1 MITFIKVNEIFCTIV
16 GSALNAWLIRLII
29 TCSDKD
35 HSSSDW
41 ILLQNCVLEIAM
53 LIISFIVQPS
63 GAGERGF
70 GVMTQEGFIDT
81 HNEAINF
88 TLFSVS
94 IVVSCWLVD
103 SSAVQFVHRYLVV
116 CKQQSVTF
124 WKYGL
129 MLCCGGSFSVFFI
142 MVYICFMIVT
152 PYSAI
157 EPFYANMSEEM
168 STKRIAMVYPQGN
181 PFMSFLTWYTLFLVA
196 IRYTV
201 VLSSGGLTWMYVRR
215 ELRNVS
221 QRGTSRSKNLNFQVT
236 MAITGQAITPLLC
249 NVIPNLFNCYS
260 AITKTTFS
268 FAGFLSVYSAVIMKW
283 MPIMNATLTILI
295 IKKYRRAFFPCRI
308 TFHRKGTNS
317 VFVKSLSDRPT
328 FTHAP
333 KISPRSTM

>member
-53 LIISFIVQPS
+53 LIISFIVQPGYS
-63 GAGERGF
+63 GERGC
-70 GVMTQEGFIDT
+70 VVLLQEGVIGT

-88 TLFSVS
+88 TLFSIS
-94 IVVSCWLVD
+94 LVVSCWLVD
-103 SSAVQFVHRYLVV
+103 SSAVQFIHRYLVL
-116 CKQQSVTF
+116 CRQQSVTF

-152 PYSAI
+152 PYSVI

-168 STKRIAMVYPQGN
+168 STKRIAMVYPMDS
-181 PFMSFLTWYTLFLVA
+181 PYMTFLNWYTFFLVA

-201 VLSSGGLTWMYVRR
+201 VLSTGGLTWMYVRR
-215 ELRNVS
+215 ELNQVS
-221 QRGTSRSKNLNFQVT
+221 KRSTSRSRNLNFQVT
-236 MAITGQAITPLLC
+236 MAITAQAITPLIC
-249 NVIPNLFNCYS
+249 NVIPNIFISYS
-260 AITKTTFS
+260 AITGTTFS
-268 FAGFLSVYSAVIMKW
+268 FFNFLSIYSAVIMKW
-283 MPIMNATLTILI
+283 MPIMNATLTVVI
-295 IKKYRRAFFPCRI
+295 IKKYRRAFFSCCQR
-308 TFHRKGTNS
+308 RERNS
-317 VFVKSLSDRPT
+317 VPVKSVMGRSSFSQYPKLSP
-328 FTHAP
+328 H
-333 KISPRSTM
+333 STL